1 MPFLFAITLFLSAS
15 LLFAVQPMIAKILLP
30 LLGGASA
37 VWTTCMVFYQVV
49 LLLGYLYAHVVS
61 RKVPRIGQVAL
72 QLMLMIGAF
81 LLLPFVVTEESTEQ
95 LRAGA
100 APVPWLL
107 TTLVIVAGLP
117 FFITSTTGPLLQR
130 WFSQVQHHSSGD
142 PYFLYSAS
150 NLGSLIALIGYP
162 VWLEV
167 HFNTSGQ
174 SALWRWT
181 FVALTVLIAVCGGFY
196 LRRSRAPINA
206 GASAGD
212 AVPPESISWKR
223 RSFWVLLAFIPSS
236 LMLGVTT
243 YLTTDIASIPLLWV
257 IPLSLYLLT
266 FVLVFAR
273 HQWLPQKLWNRLLPV
288 IGLILVFTI
297 LCRAT
302 EPTWCLILIHLLFF
316 FTAAMVAHGR
326 LASDRPSPGRLT
338 EFYLWMSVGGALGGV
353 FNAIIAP
360 LIFREVF
367 EYPLIILAA
376 CALYQPIMSKVP
388 VRLRL
393 INSWMA
399 VIGLGLVTAGLSMA
413 AARMGLLPGLLTN
426 VLLFGLPVILC
437 YPLSRSP
444 VRFTTGLAVVM
455 VAAQVY
461 VELNKRTVFV
471 DRSFFGV
478 SRVTKTANGRFR
490 QLDHGFTA
498 HGRQFVDP
506 ERACEPLAY
515 YHRRGPLGTIMGEFN
530 RDHPDGQVG
539 LIGLGAGATTV
550 YAQPDQHWDIYEI
563 DPVVIRIARD
573 DSIFTYLAGCSVV
586 SPRIV
591 EGDARLQL
599 AHAPD
604 RVYQLLILDAFSSDA
619 IPMHLLTTEAI
630 ELYFAK
636 LSESGWLA
644 MHLSNR
650 YLDLERVVAGL
661 AQEKGWSGLSWVD
674 TEMNLA
680 DGKEESQWVLLTR
693 REEDLRGLVRDTNRI
708 PLDGRPTAAPWTDN
722 HSSLLPIFKW

>member
-15 LLFAVQPMIAKILLP
+15 LLFAVQPMVAKILLP

-61 RKVPRIGQVAL
+61 RRVPRSGQVAL
-72 QLMLMIGAF
+72 QLLLMIGAF

-100 APVPWLL
+100 APVTWLL
-107 TTLVIVAGLP
+107 ATLVTVAGLP

-150 NLGSLIALIGYP
+150 NLGSLIALVGYP

-181 FVALTVLIAVCGGFY
+181 FVALTGLIAICGGFY

-206 GASAGD
+206 GASAGE
-212 AVPPESISWKR
+212 ALLPESISWKR

-288 IGLILVFTI
+288 MGLILVFTI

-316 FTAAMVAHGR
+316 FTAAMVSHGR

-360 LIFREVF
+360 LIFREVV

-376 CALYQPIMSKVP
+376 CALYQPIMSNVP

-399 VIGLGLVTAGLSMA
+399 VIGLGVVTAGLSMG

-437 YPLSRSP
+437 YPLTRSP
-444 VRFTTGLAVVM
+444 VRFMTGLAVVM
-455 VAAQVY
+455 VAAQIY

-478 SRVTKTANGRFR
+478 SRVTKTSNGRFR

-550 YAQPDQHWDIYEI
+550 YAQPGQHWDIYEI

-573 DSIFTYLAGCSVV
+573 ESIFTYLAGCSAV

-599 AHAPD
+599 ARAPD
-604 RVYQLLILDAFSSDA
+604 HTYQLLILDAFSSDA
-619 IPMHLLTTEAI
+619 IPMHLLTQEAI
-630 ELYFAK
+630 EMYFAK
-636 LSESGWLA
+636 LSESGWLV

-661 AQEKGWSGLSWVD
+661 AQERGWSGLSWVD

-680 DGKEESQWVLLTR
+680 DGKEESQWVVLTR
-693 REEDLRGLVRDTNRI
+693 REEDLRGLVKDTNRI
-708 PLDGRPTAAPWTDN
+708 PLDGRPTAEPWTDN
-722 HSSLLPIFKW
+722 YSSLLPIFKW